1 MQVSTSTG
9 SRTQENSKG
18 VAVFPWGQMALFVM
32 VLGLFFL
39 WGMSNNLTDIL
50 VQQFKKS
57 FELSRLS
64 AQLVSTANFTGY
76 FCMAIPAALVMR
88 RWGYKVGM
96 VTGLCLFGAGM
107 VLFWPA
113 ALIGRYPP
121 FLVALYTVGCGA
133 SILETAANPFMAQFG
148 PPPTS
153 ERRLNFAQSFNPPGT
168 ILGVWIGRQYIL
180 SGVELTTKQV
190 DHLKLITAHEAYKNG
205 ELMNGAVLTAKQ
217 AAQMMQ
223 TNAYAWY
230 LHTEIMRVVPT
241 YIALG
246 SAVLLFAFALSRMR
260 FPTILSE
267 HEGESGGHGSFRALL
282 HYPQLWFAVAANV
295 CNVGGQICMWS
306 NIIFYLKQ
314 YTPLGEKTAAN
325 YIIYS
330 LIAMLV
336 GRFLTTPLMKYISA
350 SKLLGI
356 YGAANVVL
364 MAIAVVRPGILG
376 AWAIVGGSFF
386 LSIMFP
392 TIFALGL
399 KGLGE
404 NTKLGGS
411 MLVMAIVGGAL
422 FPLLLGAIAQSSDI
436 YFGGLGVRVH
446 LELTASMARGYL
458 VPLACF
464 AGVGIYGFAA
474 PWILP
479 PPGKP
484 DPEAGAIAAERGYG
498 I

>member
-1 MQVSTSTG
+1 MQISTSTG
-9 SRTQENSKG
+9 SNATESSKG
-18 VAVFPWGQMALFVM
+18 VAVFPLGQMALFVL
-32 VLGLFFL
+32 VLVLFFL

-50 VQQFKKS
+50 VQQFRKS
-57 FELSRLS
+57 FELSRFS

-88 RWGYKVGM
+88 RWGYKIGM

-113 ALIGRYPP
+113 AVSGKYVP
-121 FLVALYTVGCGA
+121 FLVALFAVGCGA

-148 PPPTS
+148 PAETS
-153 ERRLNFAQSFNPPGT
+153 ERRLNFAQMFNPPGT
-168 ILGVWIGRQYIL
+168 ILGVWVGRQFIL
-180 SGVELTTKQV
+180 SGVELTPAEV
-190 DHLKLITAHEAYKNG
+190 A
-205 ELMNGAVLTAKQ
+205 AKK
-217 AAQMMQ
+217 AAG
-223 TNAYAWY
+223 TYVAY
-230 LHTEIMRVVPT
+230 LHGEIMRVVPT

-246 SAVLLFAFALSRMR
+246 TVVLLFALVLARMK
-260 FPTILSE
+260 FPKMTSE
-267 HEGESGGHGSFRALL
+267 HEGDSGGHGSFRALR

-330 LIAMLV
+330 LVAMLA

-350 SKLLGI
+350 SRLLGL
-356 YGAANVVL
+356 YGVANVVL
-364 MAIAVVRPGILG
+364 MALAVTRPGMLG

-411 MLVMAIVGGAL
+411 MLVMAIVGGAF
-422 FPLLLGAIAQSSDI
+422 FPLLLGWIARST
-436 YFGGLGVRVH
+436 G
-446 LELTASMARGYL
+446 SMALGYM
-458 VPLACF
+458 VPLFCF
-464 AGVGIYGFAA
+464 AGVAAYGFAA
-474 PWILP
+474 PLILP
-479 PPGKP
+479 PPGNT
-484 DPEAGAIAAERGYG
+484 DPEAGAIVAEFGQG
-498 I
+498 F